1 MAFLKKQLTFPDI
14 YLILVNLVP
23 LFGVWFLGWD
33 ANRIFLI
40 YCLETVLIGVF
51 NVFKM
56 LTILFAGD
64 IKSGTKKEDYPI
76 FFGVF
81 MVIFFMFHYGF
92 FVFVQT
98 QIFFAISNVLNSRSF
113 TTSYLQVFETL
124 GPEGHLLLGLF
135 ASYYFLD
142 FVFNFLQKGKYK
154 TTQLPEQM
162 FLPYIRIFI
171 QQIVVIAGGIFLM
184 FNAHSLFILLFIG
197 IKIVFEFLYSN
208 EKFSAYIKKNI
219 KEEKEK
225 ELRAKQNNN

>member
-1 MAFLKKQLTFPDI
+1 MEFLKKKLTIADI

-23 LFGVWFLGWD
+23 LYGVWFLGWD

-40 YCLETVLIGVF
+40 YCLETVLIGFF

-64 IKSGTKKEDYPI
+64 IKSGTNKEDYPV

-98 QIFFAISNVLNSRSF
+98 QLFFAISNLLDSRSF
-113 TTSYLQVFETL
+113 STSYQKVFEML

-135 ASYYFLD
+135 ASYYLLD
-142 FVFNFLQKGKYK
+142 FIFNFLQTNKYK

-162 FLPYIRIFI
+162 FLPYIRIFV
-171 QQIVVIAGGIFLM
+171 QQLVVIAGGIFLM
-184 FNAHSLFILLFIG
+184 FNANSLFILLFIG
-197 IKIVFEFLYSN
+197 IKIVFELLYSN

-225 ELRAKQNNN
+225 ELLAKQNKN